1 MPELVNGQ
9 PDAASSSTYG
19 AGMLSYLGNVNYN
32 FDDKY
37 YLSASFRRDGS
48 SRLSKDNRWANF
60 WSVSGAWRLSK
71 EGFMEDMPLFTDFK
85 IKASYGT
92 NGNLPTDY
100 YGYKDLYAGSGYGG
114 NPSIYWYQLPNDQ
127 LTWERSKNLNVG
139 IEWNMFDRVTLGV
152 EYYLKKDN

>member
-1 MPELVNGQ
+1 MIGFELENQNLLQIVTVAKNYSNHLPELVNGQ

-85 IKASYGT
+85 LRLPMVRMVICQQTIMAIKIYMQDLAMEAILLSTGISYQMT
-92 NGNLPTDY
+92 N
-100 YGYKDLYAGSGYGG
+100 
-114 NPSIYWYQLPNDQ
+114 
-127 LTWERSKNLNVG
+127 
-139 IEWNMFDRVTLGV
+139 
-152 EYYLKKDN
+152 